1 MKVGEPVEG
10 LMTQNW
16 SFVEGDLHDICDRV
30 KQYDSQAALGVHT
43 DGHLGILR
51 FVYTDFAPGG
61 AWIVCFNLDDPL
73 TEDGRWYG
81 EPDSRVLDQ
90 MGRADM
96 HKRDMRD
103 MVKKLQLMWKLEQ
116 FRQMAEDAEYS
127 RDLADHTIHEY
138 RKREGQKRRIY
149 VP

>member
-1 MKVGEPVEG
+1 MRVGQPVEG

-16 SFVEGDLHDICDRV
+16 SFVESDLYNICERV
-30 KQYDSQAALGVHT
+30 KEYDKDAALGVHT
-43 DGHLGILR
+43 DGHLGLLR
-51 FVYTDFAPGG
+51 YVVTDFAPSG

-90 MGRADM
+90 MARADL
-96 HKRDMRD
+96 HKREPRD
-103 MVKKLQLMWKLEQ
+103 LVKKLQLMWKLEQ
-116 FRQMAEDAEYS
+116 FRQEAEDAEYA
-127 RDLADHTIHEY
+127 RDLADRTIYKY
-138 RKREGQKRRIY
+138 RKKEGQKRRIY